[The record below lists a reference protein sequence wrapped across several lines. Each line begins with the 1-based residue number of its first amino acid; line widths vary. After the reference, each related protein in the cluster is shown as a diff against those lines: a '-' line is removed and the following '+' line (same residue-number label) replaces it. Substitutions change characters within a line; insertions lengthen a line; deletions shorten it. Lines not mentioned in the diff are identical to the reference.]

1 MADTLITLNEKAW
14 NLVAENV
21 THGSFYRP
29 LNMGAFKYFFTTRNH
44 GDAAPTNLPTDDIY
58 ALDSGKARRLFD
70 GGIDLEDIVSD
81 VAIDVYIWSF
91 NSDDDATDSP
101 KVVFSL

>member
-21 THGSFYRP
+21 TYGSFYRP
-29 LNMGAFKYFFTTRNH
+29 LDMGAFKYFFTTRNH
-44 GDAAPTNLPTDDIY
+44 GEAAPINASTDDIY
-58 ALDSGKARRLFD
+58 DLDSGKARKLFD
-70 GGIDLEDIVSD
+70 GGIDSNEIISD
-81 VAIDVYIWSF
+81 VPIDVYIWSF
-91 NSDDDATDSP
+91 NSDDDVTDYP